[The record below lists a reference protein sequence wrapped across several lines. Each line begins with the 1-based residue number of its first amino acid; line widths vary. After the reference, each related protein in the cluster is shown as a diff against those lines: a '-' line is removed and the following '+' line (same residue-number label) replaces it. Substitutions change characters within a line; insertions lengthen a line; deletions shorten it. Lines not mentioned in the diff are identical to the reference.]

1 MTARK
6 LDRPVRWDAAD
17 RYYYCS
23 NLLKFWYI
31 THYTLSSHAYKLH
44 AIIVDA
50 GERRVAS
57 GDDAVYDIAVHGQQ
71 YKWCLTRQ
79 VS

>member
-1 MTARK
+1 
-6 LDRPVRWDAAD
+6 
-17 RYYYCS
+17 
-23 NLLKFWYI
+23 
-31 THYTLSSHAYKLH
+31 LSSHAYKLH

-71 YKWCLTRQ
+71 YK
-79 VS
+79 